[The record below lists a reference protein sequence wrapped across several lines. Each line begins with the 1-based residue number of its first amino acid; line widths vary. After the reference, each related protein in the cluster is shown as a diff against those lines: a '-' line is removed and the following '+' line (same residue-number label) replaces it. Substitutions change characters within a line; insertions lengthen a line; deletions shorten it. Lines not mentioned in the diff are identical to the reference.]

1 MTDANKKSNIKLP
14 SFLEFSKIDP
24 SVKSKVIAERA
35 INHEKKI
42 NEQVLLERMS
52 ESLSKISGRDLK
64 TEFKDT
70 FFNPIAKPTIEQ
82 QPQQIVEDVSVIP
95 PLPELPVKD
104 IVTPDVIKLSIA
116 KPSKIQQVADTIP
129 PSLQK
134 ELDIIKKSIAD
145 FHRFAQRHSQLGGGG
160 AGSVDELT
168 FHTVQVTQPTY
179 NATRKDYFIGVN
191 YPGPVTINLPFQ
203 NLKPGRQILI
213 KDQSGFAASNFI
225 TIATLDGSTIDGI
238 STFQIVNSYESISL
252 LYDRGGWNIV

>member
-1 MTDANKKSNIKLP
+1 MARALGVENVLEDIENKKEKEKRILASMNRKLDEITNTDYTKPKLKKDIK
-14 SFLEFSKIDP
+14 FVEEEI
-24 SVKSKVIAERA
+24 I
-35 INHEKKI
+35 I
-42 NEQVLLERMS
+42 
-52 ESLSKISGRDLK
+52 
-64 TEFKDT
+64 
-70 FFNPIAKPTIEQ
+70 Q
-82 QPQQIVEDVSVIP
+82 QPEIIVEIARQP
-95 PLPELPVKD
+95 EPELPKENIVNKYVKALSKATD
-104 IVTPDVIKLSIA
+104 QNGDADKIANQIPDVYR
-116 KPSKIQQVADTIP
+116 
-129 PSLQK
+129 K
-134 ELDIIKKSIAD
+134 ELDIVKKSVAD

-191 YPGPVTINLPFQ
+191 YPGLVTINLPFQ

-252 LYDRGGWNIV
+252 LYANGGWNIV

>member
-1 MTDANKKSNIKLP
+1 MDEKILLEKMARALGVENVLEDIENKKEKEKRILASMNRKLDEITNTDYTKPKLKKDIK
-14 SFLEFSKIDP
+14 FVEEEI
-24 SVKSKVIAERA
+24 I
-35 INHEKKI
+35 I
-42 NEQVLLERMS
+42 
-52 ESLSKISGRDLK
+52 
-64 TEFKDT
+64 
-70 FFNPIAKPTIEQ
+70 Q
-82 QPQQIVEDVSVIP
+82 QPEIIVEIARQP
-95 PLPELPVKD
+95 EPELPKENIVNKYVKALSKATD
-104 IVTPDVIKLSIA
+104 QNGDADKIANQIPDVYR
-116 KPSKIQQVADTIP
+116 
-129 PSLQK
+129 K
-134 ELDIIKKSIAD
+134 ELDIVKKSVAD

-191 YPGPVTINLPFQ
+191 YPGLVTINLPFQ

-252 LYDRGGWNIV
+252 LYANGGWNIV